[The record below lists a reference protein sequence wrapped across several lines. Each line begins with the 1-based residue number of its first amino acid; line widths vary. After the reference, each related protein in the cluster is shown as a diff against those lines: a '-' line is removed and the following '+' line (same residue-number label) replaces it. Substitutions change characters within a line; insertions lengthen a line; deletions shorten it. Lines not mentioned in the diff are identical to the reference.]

1 MAGAQA
7 DPNKNLKRF
16 IAETHR
22 LGSKYRWVEMKRW
35 TILDVAERAGV
46 SVGTVSNALNRP
58 EIVAEHTLASIQAVI
73 DELHFV
79 PSAAARQMT
88 GVRNQAI
95 GLIVLD
101 IDNPFFTE
109 VYRGVEAAAT
119 EAGYLVVVCSLASDP
134 THERRQLRLLEE
146 QRVAGI
152 LATGVSKGNSRV
164 YGRMRKNGMPIVV
177 LDRRSARRDQCSVSV
192 DDVAGGR
199 LVGEHLCELGH
210 RRLAL
215 VNGPR
220 AWSQCADRREGFLA
234 AADAAGAHLLAGA
247 DIEVEQMTISAG
259 EAAAKEILAGTDR
272 PTGIFCTNDLLALGV
287 EHVLIGAGCRVPEE
301 FAIVGYDDVAFATMA
316 FVPLTSV
323 RQPAYELG
331 RQAATHLL
339 NEASDTAHK
348 HERIVFEPELIVRAS
363 TGGAV
368 DAAPDRPLSRA

>member
-1 MAGAQA
+1 M
-7 DPNKNLKRF
+7 R
-16 IAETHR
+16 
-22 LGSKYRWVEMKRW
+22 RW

-58 EIVAEHTLASIQAVI
+58 EIVAEKTLAAVQAAI

-88 GVRNQAI
+88 GARNPAI

-109 VYRGVEAAAT
+109 VYRGVESVAS
-119 EAGYLVVVCSLASDP
+119 EAGYVVVVCSFAGDP

-152 LATGVSKGNSRV
+152 LATQVGTGNSRV
-164 YGRMRKNGMPIVV
+164 YSRMRKNGTPVV
-177 LDRRSARRDQCSVSV
+177 MLDRRSATKDQCSVSV

-199 LVGEHLCELGH
+199 LAGEHLCELGH
-210 RRLAL
+210 KRLAL
-215 VNGPR
+215 VNGPHD
-220 AWSQCADRREGFLA
+220 WSQCADRRKGFLA
-234 AADAAGAHLLAGA
+234 AADAAGAQLLAGA

-259 EAAAKEILAGTDR
+259 EEAVRELLAGDDA

-287 EHVLIGAGCRVPEE
+287 EHALIAAGHRVPDD

-331 RQAATHLL
+331 RRAAEQLL
-339 NEASDTAHK
+339 NEADDQAHK
-348 HERIVFEPELIVRAS
+348 HERIVFEPELVVRAS
-363 TGGAV
+363 TGAAV
-368 DAAPDRPLSRA
+368 ATPPDRQLSRA

>member
-1 MAGAQA
+1 
-7 DPNKNLKRF
+7 
-16 IAETHR
+16 
-22 LGSKYRWVEMKRW
+22 MKRW

-79 PSAAARQMT
+79 PNAAARQMT
-88 GVRNQAI
+88 GVRSQAI

-109 VYRGVEAAAT
+109 VYQGVEAAAS
-119 EAGYLVVVCSLASDP
+119 EAGYVVVVCSLASDP

-152 LATGVSKGNSRV
+152 VATGVSKGNSRV
-164 YGRMRKNGMPIVV
+164 YSRMRKSGTPVV
-177 LDRRSARRDQCSVSV
+177 MLDRRSASRDQCSVSV

-199 LVGEHLCELGH
+199 LAGEHLCELGH

-215 VNGPR
+215 VNGPHDWR
-220 AWSQCADRREGFLA
+220 QCADRRKGFLA
-234 AADAAGAHLLAGA
+234 AADTAGAQLLEGA
-247 DIEVEQMTISAG
+247 DVEVEQMTIGAG
-259 EAAAKEILAGTDR
+259 EEAAREILAGKDK
-272 PTGIFCTNDLLALGV
+272 PTGIFCANDLLALGV
-287 EHVLIGAGCRVPEE
+287 EHALIAAGHRVPDD

-331 RQAATHLL
+331 RRAATQLL
-339 NEASDTAHK
+339 DEANDKAHK
-348 HERIVFEPELIVRAS
+348 HERVVFTPELVVRAS
-363 TGGAV
+363 TGGPAAAV
-368 DAAPDRPLSRA
+368 IAQQDHALSRA

>member
-1 MAGAQA
+1 M
-7 DPNKNLKRF
+7 R
-16 IAETHR
+16 
-22 LGSKYRWVEMKRW
+22 RW

-58 EIVAEHTLASIQAVI
+58 EIVAEQTLASIQAVI

-101 IDNPFFTE
+101 IGNPFFTE
-109 VYRGVEAAAT
+109 VYRGVEAVAG
-119 EAGYLVVVCSLASDP
+119 EAGYVVVVCSLAGDP
-134 THERRQLRLLEE
+134 TRERRQLRLLEE

-152 LATGVSKGNSRV
+152 LATRVSKGDSQV
-164 YGRMRKNGMPIVV
+164 YSRMRKNGMPVV
-177 LDRRSARRDQCSVSV
+177 MLDRRSARRDQCSASV

-199 LVGEHLCELGH
+199 LAGEHLCELGH

-215 VNGPR
+215 VNGPQ
-220 AWSQCADRREGFLA
+220 AWSQCADRRKGFLA
-234 AADAAGAHLLAGA
+234 AADAAGAELLAGA
-247 DIEVEQMTISAG
+247 DVEVRQMTIEAG
-259 EAAAKEILAGTDR
+259 EEAAREILASKDQ

-287 EHVLIGAGCRVPEE
+287 EHALIAAGHRVPDD

-331 RQAATHLL
+331 RQAALQLL
-339 NEASDTAHK
+339 NEANDDAHQ
-348 HERIVFEPELIVRAS
+348 HERVVFEPELVVRAS
-363 TGGAV
+363 TGAPVGAP
-368 DAAPDRPLSRA
+368 PDRRLSRA

>member
-1 MAGAQA
+1 
-7 DPNKNLKRF
+7 
-16 IAETHR
+16 
-22 LGSKYRWVEMKRW
+22 MKRL

-58 EIVAEHTLASIQAVI
+58 EIVAEKTLASIQAAI
-73 DELHFV
+73 DELGFV
-79 PSAAARQMT
+79 PNAAARQLV
-88 GVRNQAI
+88 GARNPAI
-95 GLIVLD
+95 GLTVLD

-109 VYRGVEAAAT
+109 VYRGVEAVAD
-119 EAGYLVVVCSLASDP
+119 EAGYVVVVCSFAGDP

-152 LATGVSKGNSRV
+152 LATRVSKGNSRV
-164 YGRMRKNGMPIVV
+164 YSQMRKRGMPVV
-177 LDRRSARRDQCSVSV
+177 MLDRRSASRGQCSVSV

-199 LVGEHLCELGH
+199 LAGEHLCELGH

-220 AWSQCADRREGFLA
+220 DWSQCSDRRQGFLA
-234 AADAAGAHLLAGA
+234 AAEDAGAHLLPGA
-247 DIEVEQMTISAG
+247 DIEVEQMTLGAG
-259 EAAAKEILAGTDR
+259 EEAIREILARTDQ

-287 EHVLIGAGCRVPEE
+287 EHALIGAGFRIPDD

-331 RQAATHLL
+331 RRAAQQLL
-339 NEASDTAHK
+339 DEANDEAHR
-348 HERIVFEPELIVRAS
+348 HEQVVFEPELVVRAS
-363 TGGAV
+363 TG
-368 DAAPDRPLSRA
+368 DADTAAAAQRDGEVSRALPANR

>member
-1 MAGAQA
+1 M
-7 DPNKNLKRF
+7 R
-16 IAETHR
+16 
-22 LGSKYRWVEMKRW
+22 RW

-101 IDNPFFTE
+101 IANPFFTD
-109 VYRGVEAAAT
+109 VYRGVEAVAG
-119 EAGYLVVVCSLASDP
+119 EAGYVVVVCSLAGDP

-152 LATGVSKGNSRV
+152 LATRVGKGNSQV
-164 YGRMRKNGMPIVV
+164 YSRMRKNGMPVV
-177 LDRRSARRDQCSVSV
+177 MLDRRSAKRDQCSVSV

-199 LVGEHLCELGH
+199 LAGEHLCELGH

-215 VNGPR
+215 VNGPQE
-220 AWSQCADRREGFLA
+220 WSQCADRRRGFLA
-234 AADAAGAHLLAGA
+234 AADDAGARLLAGA
-247 DIEVEQMTISAG
+247 DVEVQQMTIDAG
-259 EAAAKEILAGTDR
+259 EEAARAILASRDK

-287 EHVLIGAGCRVPEE
+287 EHALLAAGHRVPDD

-331 RQAATHLL
+331 RQAALQLL
-339 NEASDTAHK
+339 DEADDEQHK
-348 HERIVFEPELIVRAS
+348 HERVVFAPELVVRAS
-363 TGGAV
+363 TG
-368 DAAPDRPLSRA
+368 APG

>member
-1 MAGAQA
+1 
-7 DPNKNLKRF
+7 
-16 IAETHR
+16 
-22 LGSKYRWVEMKRW
+22 MKRL

-58 EIVAEHTLASIQAVI
+58 EIVAEKTLASIQAAM
-73 DELHFV
+73 DDLGFV
-79 PSAAARQMT
+79 RNAAARQLT
-88 GVRNQAI
+88 GAKSPAI

-109 VYRGVEAAAT
+109 VYGGVETAAN
-119 EAGYLVVVCSLASDP
+119 EAGYLVVVCGFAGDP

-152 LATGVSKGNSRV
+152 LATRVGKGNSRV
-164 YGRMRKNGMPIVV
+164 YSQMRKRGMPVV
-177 LDRRSARRDQCSVSV
+177 LLDRRSATKDQCSVSV

-199 LVGEHLCELGH
+199 LAGDHLCGLGH
-210 RRLAL
+210 RRLGL

-220 AWSQCADRREGFLA
+220 DWSQCADRRKGFLA
-234 AADAAGAHLLAGA
+234 ATQAAGARLLAGA
-247 DIEVEQMTISAG
+247 DVEVEQMTIGAG
-259 EAAAKEILAGTDR
+259 EAAVRQILAGKNR
-272 PTGIFCTNDLLALGV
+272 PTAIFCTNDLLALGV
-287 EHVLIGAGCRVPEE
+287 EHALIAAGYRVPED

-331 RQAATHLL
+331 HRAAQQLL
-339 NEASDTAHK
+339 SEAGEEKHK
-348 HERIVFEPELIVRAS
+348 HEQVVFAPELVVRAS

-368 DAAPDRPLSRA
+368 VAAAPVGVRD